1 MSAQIEY
8 STLNPRWVFPSYYY
22 TWTKPVDSRAI
33 IQFVY
38 IDTVMLAGNSDV
50 HDPVTHELI
59 RELDGSDLPGPSD
72 QDLAETQLEWL
83 AQTLAASEADYL
95 IVAGH
100 YPIYSASRHGPTPYL
115 IDQVKP
121 LLEKYRATAY
131 LSGHDHCEQYL
142 QERVGD
148 VDHHTVGSASINDP
162 KLTHKDDVPPG
173 SLKYFSAATL
183 GGFASVTVTHEGL
196 SLTHHDGDG
205 KVLYVAPPHAPR
217 DTQWLSGAADRL
229 REVVDR
235 E

>member
-1 MSAQIEY
+1 MRRSPQHPCA
-8 STLNPRWVFPSYYY
+8 SRYYNNGQLSLLG
-22 TWTKPVDSRAI
+22 VSGAGLLSRQRRFAP
-33 IQFVY
+33 
-38 IDTVMLAGNSDV
+38 DAGFSRRFGV
-50 HDPVTHELI
+50 
-59 RELDGSDLPGPSD
+59 
-72 QDLAETQLEWL
+72 
-83 AQTLAASEADYL
+83 TLAASEADYL